1 MGVGGK
7 ASKKGGGMRGTFSG
21 GDKKLLH
28 LRAGWRERGVFET
41 MHNNHTLLM

>member
-21 GDKKLLH
+21 QKAVTSKGWMEGKGG
-28 LRAGWRERGVFET
+28 LRNDA
-41 MHNNHTLLM
+41 

>member
-21 GDKKLLH
+21 GGDKKLLH
-28 LRAGWRERGVFET
+28 LRAKWRERGGLR
-41 MHNNHTLLM
+41 NDA

>member
-21 GDKKLLH
+21 GGGQKAVTSKGWMEGKGG
-28 LRAGWRERGVFET
+28 LRNDA
-41 MHNNHTLLM
+41 